1 MKEFLSIL
9 SILQACNKNEMNR
22 PRKHLSRNFLSV
34 VTIISRTDFWLLPYL
49 LDFTLLT
56 ENDVK
61 RE

>member
-1 MKEFLSIL
+1 MKEFLLIL
-9 SILQACNKNEMNR
+9 SILQAYNKNEMNR
-22 PRKHLSRNFLSV
+22 PRKLLSRNFLSV
-34 VTIISRTDFWLLPYL
+34 GTIISRTDFWLLPYL